1 MDSRD
6 REGGDMIDE
15 QILLERIQ
23 RIEKTQEQI
32 LATLRTFIRELN
44 YIQNETKPNLSV
56 IKPTH

>member
-6 REGGDMIDE
+6 REGGAMIDE

-32 LATLRTFIRELN
+32 LATLRTFIRELT
-44 YIQNETKPNLSV
+44 YIQNETKPNLTI

>member
-6 REGGDMIDE
+6 REGGAMIDE

-44 YIQNETKPNLSV
+44 YIQNETKPNLSI

>member
-1 MDSRD
+1 
-6 REGGDMIDE
+6 MIDE

-44 YIQNETKPNLSV
+44 YIQNETKPNLSI

>member
-1 MDSRD
+1 MDSRN
-6 REGGDMIDE
+6 REGGAMIDE

-44 YIQNETKPNLSV
+44 YIPNETKPNLSI